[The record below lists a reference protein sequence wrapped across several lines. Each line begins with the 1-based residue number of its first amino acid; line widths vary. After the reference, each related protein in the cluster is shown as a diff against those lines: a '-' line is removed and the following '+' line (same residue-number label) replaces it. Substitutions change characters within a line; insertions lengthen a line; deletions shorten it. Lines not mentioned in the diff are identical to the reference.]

1 MREESYTLRELE
13 KLKAGL
19 DFCFDDWDI
28 ASLKENAIL
37 QCAEYNS
44 IHNSAYEKQYMKL
57 KEIAEEVWIV
67 KTFNCD
73 KGKNIFIGNHFFGS
87 YNLTILD
94 AREIF
99 IGDHVMIGPNHSRT
113 STHSKSKT
121 TTSRKCQTYSYRR
134 ERYHWQ

>member
-57 KEIAEEVWIV
+57 KEIAEEVWIA

-87 YNLTILD
+87 YILQYLTQ
-94 AREIF
+94 E
-99 IGDHVMIGPNHSRT
+99 
-113 STHSKSKT
+113 KSL
-121 TTSRKCQTYSYRR
+121 SAIMS
-134 ERYHWQ
+134 

>member
-57 KEIAEEVWIV
+57 KEIAEEVWIA

-113 STHSKSKT
+113 SPHSKSKT
-121 TTSRKCQTYSYRR
+121 TTSLFI
-134 ERYHWQ
+134 